1 MFKVIKF
8 IFKLI
13 FVWILWNLVKYT
25 CKGIWS
31 LVTSVR
37 RNIKNNRKQKKIDK
51 EYARITANPP
61 SYEEL
66 YQTTQ
71 SNIREINSRLSLLR
85 GQVGVQGNSA
95 KETREKRKRIREK
108 IDKLEL
114 QLVEEKLYA
123 KQYLKKMN
131 S

>member
-1 MFKVIKF
+1 V
-8 IFKLI
+8 
-13 FVWILWNLVKYT
+13 VKYT
-25 CKGIWS
+25 CKGLWYLI
-31 LVTSVR
+31 TSGF
-37 RNIKNNRKQKKIDK
+37 KKIKRNKKQRKINK
-51 EYARITANPP
+51 EVARITANPP
-61 SYEEL
+61 SYKEL
-66 YQTTQ
+66 YDTTQ
-71 SNIREINSRLSLLR
+71 SNIREINSRLSLLK

-131 S
+131 E